1 MTSGLRAGRRRT
13 RGPSSARRGRVCRGL
28 DAPPSRRTIVQL
40 SAAPVAAYGEPSV
53 IRTAAHSP
61 TSVAPTR
68 AELETI
74 TVLVVDDHPGCR
86 RALERALRR
95 APGLTLIGCAN
106 NGEEA
111 IRMSARL
118 EPRVVVMDL
127 AMPGVSGVEATRR
140 LMRQPR
146 PPAVVA
152 LSGSRELMRDA
163 IAAGACTGLLK
174 EGDLTELL
182 TGIRAASAR

>member
-1 MTSGLRAGRRRT
+1 
-13 RGPSSARRGRVCRGL
+13 
-28 DAPPSRRTIVQL
+28 
-40 SAAPVAAYGEPSV
+40 
-53 IRTAAHSP
+53 
-61 TSVAPTR
+61 
-68 AELETI
+68 
-74 TVLVVDDHPGCR
+74 
-86 RALERALRR
+86 
-95 APGLTLIGCAN
+95 
-106 NGEEA
+106 
-111 IRMSARL
+111 MSARL

-163 IAAGACTGLLK
+163 IAAGACRALLK

-182 TGIRAASAR
+182 TTIHLAAAR